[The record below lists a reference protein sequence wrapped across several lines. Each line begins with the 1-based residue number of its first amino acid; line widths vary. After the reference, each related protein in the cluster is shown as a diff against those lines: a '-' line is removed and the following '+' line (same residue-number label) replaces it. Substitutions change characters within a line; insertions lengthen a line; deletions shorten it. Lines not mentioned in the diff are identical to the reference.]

1 MTALTEFLFCMPAQ
15 RNVGSI
21 VRWWEKRRAPY
32 NLMVGVAGLASVVWI
47 AIAELIAPGGP
58 GLILVPWQPI
68 VLFGVG
74 ANVFYTLGSIIESI
88 AHKIWGRELLPIGP
102 GLYRMGLTFSLG
114 LALLPGML
122 FTVSMIVRVVLSM
135 FGAI

>member
-1 MTALTEFLFCMPAQ
+1 MTALTEFLFPMPAQ

-32 NLMVGVAGLASVVWI
+32 NLMVGVAGLASVVWMP
-47 AIAELIAPGGP
+47 IAEFIAPGGP

-68 VLFGVG
+68 VVFGVG

-88 AHKIWGRELLPIGP
+88 AHKTWGNELLPIGP

-122 FTVSMIVRVVLSM
+122 FTVSMIVRVIL
-135 FGAI
+135 AIVGVI